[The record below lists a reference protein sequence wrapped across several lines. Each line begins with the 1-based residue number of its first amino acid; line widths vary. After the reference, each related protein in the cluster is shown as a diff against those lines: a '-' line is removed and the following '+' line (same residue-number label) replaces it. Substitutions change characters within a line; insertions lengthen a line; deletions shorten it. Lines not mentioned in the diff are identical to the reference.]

1 MMTNRFFKLLKKT
14 VTKTKLSLFGALVLS
29 TWQVNA
35 QTVSLYS
42 FSQSAGTY
50 TVLTNPLN
58 IAVATASSGA
68 GFLDEN
74 VYTLDNV
81 IPFQFSFNG
90 SSYNS
95 VKVHANGFI
104 SFGATTSNS
113 TDPISSGLAYSGVI
127 SPLGADL
134 ASMFAINNLTSSIDY
149 SVVGTAP
156 NREFVVQWSHF
167 RPYSSNPTA
176 NSYHDWSFQARLH
189 ENGTIKYVY
198 NLSSQGAPSATNA
211 KVGLRGTAS
220 NDYVNRTASGN
231 TSSNWNN
238 STAGTNSSS
247 GIATNYNFLP
257 SQGLTFNWTPPS
269 TCVTSTSQPTNLTL
283 NNTGIIINGSYT
295 GSSPSAD
302 KYLILR
308 NLAGTVPN
316 NPVNGTVY
324 TTGNNTSL
332 NSYVAYYGAN
342 TTFENNYNHG
352 IKGNNQYTYTIYSV
366 SSNCSNGPL
375 YNVQNPLTANITN
388 CPIGVS
394 GITTSSA
401 TTHSFNIHWSVSE
414 NGTANAIN
422 TVLEVATDSN
432 FTNMI
437 AGSPFTLP
445 ITNISRAINGLQPNT
460 QYYIRGKNVSTQ
472 CESSYS
478 STSTVYTTCLATSV
492 LNENFD
498 SVTGTNNLP
507 NCWSK
512 ILTSNNSSTP
522 TISLTTTD
530 NFSAPNNISFYGNGA
545 TTTDAATK
553 IILVSPEL
561 NNINSGTHR
570 LRFKARRTSADTKV
584 QIVALTENTA
594 SATVEIIQT
603 LPLTTN
609 YEEYIVYINNYSGS
623 ANYLGIRRFDGGT
636 WSYMYVDDVIWEPI
650 PSCPELATITLN
662 STTPVGANISW
673 TNVNNQQPAN
683 SYEYIVTTSNTTP
696 ANNSAVTTIASGTNT
711 INLSSL
717 SNGTYYFWIR
727 RLCSATEKSP
737 WKSIS
742 FTTVPT
748 APAPWKEE
756 FLTSNFPNGWTN
768 GTSPQSFTLGTVRG
782 ATGNGVSANNLY
794 KNMFNNAASGT
805 FSTIAVGPLNATDY
819 TFSFDYKQSNY
830 SSPHASLTDW
840 GNFEVQISTDFGT
853 TWTTLVTVNNEA
865 GTGNYITKTY
875 SLANYLNQYIKIR
888 INANRTAGDYD
899 LSFDNF
905 EIKSP
910 GNVNPFCLPTYQYNS
925 DGNMIT
931 KVTFNTIDNT
941 SPATSGTT
949 PSYED
954 FTNIST
960 DINQG
965 NTYPISVKGPSST
978 FPSDVMAYIDFNH
991 NGIFDDAG
999 ESFYIGQLAD
1009 ANPANANT
1017 ITSNITIPS
1026 TAVLGNT
1033 KMRIMKN
1040 TNIAAYSNPSAP
1052 NSISG
1057 PCATDLR
1064 AGQVE
1069 DYAVNI
1075 VAGSL
1080 STTENN
1086 ISKGTIRIYPN
1097 PTTSI
1102 IKIDSKE
1109 KIKSFELY
1117 NISGQLIKKGGK
1129 VEEISLENN
1138 VSGIYIIKITL
1149 ENKETS
1155 VSKVIKK

>member
-14 VTKTKLSLFGALVLS
+14 VTKTKLSLCAALVLS
-29 TWQVNA
+29 ALQANA
-35 QTVSLYS
+35 QSVSFYS

-50 TVLTNPLN
+50 TVLTNPTN
-58 IAVATASSGA
+58 IAIATASSGT

-81 IPFQFSFNG
+81 IPFQFAFNG
-90 SSYNS
+90 STYNS

-156 NREFVVQWSHF
+156 NREFIVQWSHF

-176 NSYHDWSFQARLH
+176 NSYHDWNFQARLH

-269 TCVTSTSQPTNLTL
+269 TCVAPTAQPTNLNLT
-283 NNTGIIINGSYT
+283 NTGIIINGSFT
-295 GSSPSAD
+295 ASAPAAD
-302 KYLILR
+302 KYLVLR
-308 NLAGTVPN
+308 NIAGTVPN
-316 NPVNGTVY
+316 PPVNGTVY

-352 IKGNNQYTYTIYSV
+352 IRGNNQYVYTIYSV
-366 SSNCSNGPL
+366 SSNCTNGPL
-375 YNVQNPLTANITN
+375 YNVQNPLVGNITN
-388 CPIGVS
+388 CPISLS
-394 GITTSSA
+394 GIATSNITTN
-401 TTHSFNIHWSVSE
+401 SFNVNWSVSE
-414 NGTANAIN
+414 NGTANPIN

-437 AGSPFTLP
+437 AGSPFTLS
-445 ITNISRAINGLQPNT
+445 TTAVSQVVNGLQPNT

-478 STSTVYTTCLATSV
+478 STSTVYTACLATSV

-561 NNINSGTHR
+561 NNINTGTHR
-570 LRFKARRTSADTKV
+570 LRFKARRTSVDTKV
-584 QIVALTENTA
+584 QIVALNGNTA
-594 SATVEIIQT
+594 SANVEIIQT

-609 YEEYIVYINNYSGS
+609 YEEYIVYMNNYSGS

-636 WSYMYVDDVIWEPI
+636 WTYMYVDDVVWEPI
-650 PSCPELATITLN
+650 PTCPELATIILN
-662 STTPVGANISW
+662 NTTPVGANISW

-683 SYEYIVTTSNTTP
+683 GYEYIVTTTNTTP
-696 ANNSAVTTIASGTNT
+696 ANNSAVTTIASGTNS
-711 INLSSL
+711 IDLSSL

-727 RLCSATEKSP
+727 RLCSATEKST

-742 FTTVPT
+742 FTTIPT

-756 FLTSNFPNGWTN
+756 FLSSVFPATWSTGA
-768 GTSPQSFTLGTVRG
+768 GTSGFGVGTARG
-782 ATGNGVSANNLY
+782 ATGTGTSTTNLFKNQYNNSATG
-794 KNMFNNAASGT
+794 S
-805 FSTIAVGPLNATDY
+805 FSTIAVGPLNAADY
-819 TFSFDYKQSNY
+819 TFSFDYKQSAY
-830 SSPHASLTDW
+830 ASPFAPLADW

-853 TWTTLVTVNNEA
+853 SWTTLGTVNNEA
-865 GTGNYITKTY
+865 GTGSYINKTY
-875 SLANYLNQYIKIR
+875 SLASYQNQYVKIR

-910 GNVNPFCLPTYQYNS
+910 GNSNPFCLPVYQYNS

-949 PSYED
+949 PLYED
-954 FTNIST
+954 FTTIST

-965 NTYPISVKGPSST
+965 NTYQISVKGSSST
-978 FPSDVMAYIDFNH
+978 FPSDVMAYIDFNN
-991 NGIFDDAG
+991 NGLFDDTG
-999 ESFYIGQLAD
+999 ESFYIGQLAA
-1009 ANPANANT
+1009 ANPTNAST
-1017 ITSNITIPS
+1017 ITSNIAIPL

-1033 KMRIMKN
+1033 KMRIVKN
-1040 TNIAAYSNPSAP
+1040 TNVAAYTNPSAA

-1057 PCATDLR
+1057 SCATDLR

-1069 DYAVNI
+1069 DYTVNI
-1075 VAGSL
+1075 IAGSL

-1086 ISKGTIRIYPN
+1086 ISKGEIRIYPN

-1109 KIKSFELY
+1109 KIRSFELY

-1138 VSGIYIIKITL
+1138 ASGVYIIKITL
-1149 ENKETS
+1149 ENNETS